1 MYSRSCI
8 GAWMSAI
15 PVLRLPCTV
24 QVPVPICN
32 KQSAIGHSPSR
43 LLRSARIHLPPPLIR
58 SRDFAT
64 QVQISILLLKVF
76 CLLLKWIQS
85 SSCETPS
92 KATMVSENRSILIK
106 VPVIVSLVVGP
117 VFIVTR
123 LWIRL
128 AITKFFGIDDWMILG
143 SMVSPSYLSSCSY
156 LLKAD

>member
-1 MYSRSCI
+1 MYSRSCT

-32 KQSAIGHSPSR
+32 KKSAIGHSPSR

-92 KATMVSENRSILIK
+92 KATMVSENRSILVK

-143 SMVSPSYLSSCSY
+143 SMVSPSHLSSCSY